1 MPSDSERWV
10 QVSVSADSDA
20 ADDLA
25 RILSANCPGG
35 AAVEESA
42 SPAPEAAGC
51 VTVKGWI
58 PAADTETRR
67 KLEIALLLL
76 SRDGSVSEPI
86 FQELA
91 FEDWSSSW
99 KEHFHPLRIGH
110 QTVVVPSW
118 CDFQPEPGDM
128 ALTLDPGMA
137 FGTGLHAT
145 TRLCLRALEEHPP
158 RGQRVLDVGCG
169 SGILSIASALH
180 GATHVDAIDNDRL
193 AVTATRENV
202 TRNQVADLVSV
213 AWATLA
219 QPSPSTTPVHKE
231 TGYDMVLANTLAE
244 VIIGM
249 APALARATRQG
260 GIVVLS
266 GILEDKAHAV
276 TERVEAEGIDVIE
289 TTTEGE
295 WVALLGRRN

>member
-25 RILSANCPGG
+25 RIIGLNCLGG
-35 AAVEESA
+35 VAVEESA
-42 SPAPEAAGC
+42 TPAPDAAGR
-51 VTVKGWI
+51 VTINGWI
-58 PAADTETRR
+58 PAADTDTRR

-76 SRDGSVSEPI
+76 SREGSVSDPI

-91 FEDWSSSW
+91 LEDWASSW
-99 KEHFHPLRIGH
+99 KEHFHPLRIG
-110 QTVVVPSW
+110 QRTVVVPSW
-118 CDFQPEPGDM
+118 CDFQPETGDM
-128 ALTLDPGMA
+128 VLTLDPGMA

-145 TRLCLRALEEHPP
+145 TRLCLRALEKRPP
-158 RGQRVLDVGCG
+158 KGQQVLDVGCG

-180 GATHVDAIDNDRL
+180 GATHIDAIDNDRL
-193 AVTATRENV
+193 AVSATRENV
-202 TRNQVADLVSV
+202 ARNEVADLVTV

-219 QPSPSTTPVHKE
+219 QPVPTTTPVHEK
-231 TGYDMVLANTLAE
+231 TAYDMVLANILAE
-244 VIIGM
+244 VIFSM

-266 GILEDKAHAV
+266 GILEDKADAV
-276 TERVEAEGIDVIE
+276 TERVQGEGIDVIE

-295 WVALLGRRN
+295 WVALIGRRS